1 MFVVRYLMAALATI
15 LGALVGGA
23 TMGFSLWQSIGMA
36 FLAMVFLQ
44 VLILIY
50 VVVAAAIRTTHA
62 SREAQPRHARSR
74 DSRQSRDQLFILPK

>member
-23 TMGFSLWQSIGMA
+23 AMGFSLWQSIGMA
-36 FLAMVFLQ
+36 FLAMIFLQ
-44 VLILIY
+44 VLILGY
-50 VVVAAAIRTTHA
+50 VVAAAIRTTHA
-62 SREAQPRHARSR
+62 SREAPPRHARSR